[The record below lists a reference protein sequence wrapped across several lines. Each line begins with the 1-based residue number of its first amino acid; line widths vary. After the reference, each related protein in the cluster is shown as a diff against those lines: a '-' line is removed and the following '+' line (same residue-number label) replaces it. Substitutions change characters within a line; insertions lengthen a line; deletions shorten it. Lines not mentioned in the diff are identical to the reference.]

1 MPTTCRHIAG
11 DPEALHH
18 EVRMQQTL
26 LGKTPTR
33 PTRPVYGWLLRC
45 TCGETWRVNDHRR
58 PAEQAAREHERN
70 ETAGAARRL
79 LDAHGYRVA
88 DIARSGRRVHAVV
101 LRLVTP
107 ACSMN
112 AADLLTH
119 HGVAACARLLGGQ
132 WVVEV
137 STRRPDA

>member
-1 MPTTCRHIAG
+1 MPTTYRHTAG
-11 DPEALHH
+11 DPQALHH
-18 EVRMQQTL
+18 EVRMQRTL

-33 PTRPVYGWLLRC
+33 PRRPVYGWLLRC
-45 TCGETWRVNDHRR
+45 TCGERWNVNDHKR
-58 PAEQAAREHERN
+58 PAEQVAREHERN

-88 DIARSGRRVHAVV
+88 RIERRGRVHAVV
-101 LRLVTP
+101 LRLATP

-119 HGVAACARLLGGQ
+119 HGATACARLMGGQ
-132 WVVEV
+132 WAVEV